1 MTAPSTVKL
10 ELPRRG
16 TTGDEPQLRSSP
28 GGRHHRVRAAV
39 LPAVVDT
46 TAPEGRRR
54 GTAVPDGRRRDT
66 TVDPRDARV
75 WLEDQLARW
84 SGVPRTL
91 IASIPAP
98 AVEPEALLESSRRRM
113 GVVWD
118 PPDGQSFAGV
128 GAVHRIRLR
137 GPERFARLRDSAAE
151 TFERVEVRRYPQCP
165 AVSPRLYGGLAF
177 AVGSAEHEPWEEFG
191 DGFFS
196 LPRIGYVTDGER
208 AALSLAVRGEE
219 IASAD
224 ARLAWVAELDSLHS
238 ALARRGASRNV
249 VAWRANAAHDFDL
262 RANAAHDFD
271 LRANAAHDFDLRAN
285 TVRRVLAVH
294 RPSRREWSAAV
305 EAIRAGIAAGRHQKI
320 VAAGHS
326 RVELSAA
333 LETSAVLRRLSR
345 GLRASTR
352 FAFCRRHSTFLGATP
367 ERLITRRGR
376 SIATEALAG
385 TIAPGG
391 EGAERLLHSGKDLR
405 EHQLV
410 VDQIV
415 RRLGPLCDLL
425 EVGSRPRVRELRD
438 VLHLLTPI
446 SGKLAAA
453 RHVLELVEELHPT
466 PAVGGV
472 PTEVALRWIREH
484 EPSGRGWYASPVGW
498 FDAAG
503 DGDFAVALRSCVL
516 RGREAFLYAGAGIV
530 RDSDPDLEYTE
541 TELKKQAL
549 LTALGA

>member
-1 MTAPSTVKL
+1 MTAPSTVRS
-10 ELPRRG
+10 PRR
-16 TTGDEPQLRSSP
+16 
-28 GGRHHRVRAAV
+28 AANAV
-39 LPAVVDT
+39 DVATPA
-46 TAPEGRRR
+46 ASAAEGRARH
-54 GTAVPDGRRRDT
+54 T
-66 TVDPRDARV
+66 TIAPGKARV
-75 WLEDQLARW
+75 WLEEQLVKW
-84 SGVPRTL
+84 SGLPRTL

-98 AVEPEALLESSRRRM
+98 VVEPEVLLESSRRRM

-118 PPDGQSFAGV
+118 PPDGLAFAGV
-128 GAVHRIRLR
+128 GAVHSIQLR
-137 GPERFARLRDSAAE
+137 GPERFARLTESAAAI
-151 TFERVEVRRYPQCP
+151 FQRVDSCRYPDCL

-177 AVGSAEHEPWEEFG
+177 AVDAATVNPWEEFG

-196 LPRIGYVTDGER
+196 LPRIAYVTDGER
-208 AALSLAVRGEE
+208 AALSLSVRGEE
-219 IASAD
+219 IASAG
-224 ARLAWVAELDSLHS
+224 ARLAWVAELDSLH
-238 ALARRGASRNV
+238 ALLVDRRRGGPLSGAFRSAPSGVDRQPL
-249 VAWRANAAHDFDL
+249 AWRANAGRDSGLRANAGRDSGL
-262 RANAAHDFD
+262 RANAA
-271 LRANAAHDFDLRAN
+271 
-285 TVRRVLAVH
+285 RRVLAVH
-294 RPSRREWSAAV
+294 RPSRREWSADV
-305 EAIRAGIAAGRHQKI
+305 EAIRAEITAGLHQKI

-326 RVELSAA
+326 RVELSSA
-333 LETSAVLRRLSR
+333 LETAVVLRRLSR

-385 TIAPGG
+385 SIAPGG

-410 VDQIV
+410 VDEIV
-415 RRLGPLCDLL
+415 RRLAPLCDRL
-425 EVGSRPRVRELRD
+425 EVGPRPRVRALRD

-446 SGKLAAA
+446 TGCLSAP

-472 PTEVALRWIREH
+472 PTETALRWIRRH
-484 EPSGRGWYASPVGW
+484 ESAGRGWYASPVGW

-549 LTALGA
+549 LSALGA

>member
-1 MTAPSTVKL
+1 MTAPSTVRI
-10 ELPRRG
+10 PRME
-16 TTGDEPQLRSSP
+16 TS
-28 GGRHHRVRAAV
+28 GGLSAAV
-39 LPAVVDT
+39 DAVTV
-46 TAPEGRRR
+46 
-54 GTAVPDGRRRDT
+54 AVPEERRRDMA
-66 TVDPRDARV
+66 VELREARA

-84 SGVPRTL
+84 SGSPRTL
-91 IASIPAP
+91 MASIPAP

-118 PPDGQSFAGV
+118 PSDGPSFAGV
-128 GAVHRIRLR
+128 GAVHRIQLR
-137 GPERFARLRDSAAE
+137 GPERFARLTKSAAA
-151 TFERVEVRRYPQCP
+151 TFERVDIRRHPECLV
-165 AVSPRLYGGLAF
+165 VSPRLYGGLAF
-177 AVGSAEHEPWEEFG
+177 AVGAAGHEPWEEFG

-208 AALSLAVRGEE
+208 AALSLAVRGDEV
-219 IASAD
+219 ASAD
-224 ARLAWVAELDSLHS
+224 ARRAWVTELDSLHS
-238 ALARRGASRNV
+238 ALARRRVRRNV
-249 VAWRANAAHDFDL
+249 VAWPANAGYESGPGAK
-262 RANAAHDFD
+262 AA
-271 LRANAAHDFDLRAN
+271 
-285 TVRRVLAVH
+285 RRVLAVH
-294 RPSRREWSAAV
+294 RPSRREWSTDV
-305 EAIRAGIAAGRHQKI
+305 EQIRAGIAAGRHQKI

-326 RVELSAA
+326 RVELSEA

-385 TIAPGG
+385 SIAPGG

-415 RRLGPLCDLL
+415 RRLDPLCDLL
-425 EVGSRPRVRELRD
+425 EVGSRPRVRALRD

-446 SGKLAAA
+446 TGNLAAS

-472 PTEVALRWIREH
+472 PTETALRWIREH
-484 EPSGRGWYASPVGW
+484 ESSGRGWYASPVGW

-541 TELKKQAL
+541 AELKKQAL

>member
-1 MTAPSTVKL
+1 MTVPSTV
-10 ELPRRG
+10 G
-16 TTGDEPQLRSSP
+16 
-28 GGRHHRVRAAV
+28 
-39 LPAVVDT
+39 LPAVVDP
-46 TAPEGRRR
+46 APASSPTSAPTLVEPPAARDWLA
-54 GTAVPDGRRRDT
+54 GT
-66 TVDPRDARV
+66 
-75 WLEDQLARW
+75 LADW
-84 SGVPRTL
+84 AGAPLTL

-98 AVEPEALLESSRRRM
+98 VVEPEALLDVSARPM

-118 PPDGQSFAGV
+118 PPDGLSFAGV
-128 GAVHRIRLR
+128 GAAHRIQLEGPGRFVRLR
-137 GPERFARLRDSAAE
+137 ARAAE
-151 TFERVEVRRYPQCP
+151 VVERVDARSHPACLEVE
-165 AVSPRLYGGLAF
+165 PRLYGGLAF
-177 AVGSAEHEPWEEFG
+177 DVGAARSEPWRELG
-191 DGFFS
+191 DGCFT
-196 LPRIGYVTDGER
+196 LPRIGYSSDGER

-219 IASAD
+219 IATSG
-224 ARLAWVAELDSLHS
+224 ARLAWVAELDSLRSRLSDRRRAGAPPATRS
-238 ALARRGASRNV
+238 AVLAVQGPSRR
-249 VAWRANAAHDFDL
+249 AWRAAI
-262 RANAAHDFD
+262 
-271 LRANAAHDFDLRAN
+271 
-285 TVRRVLAVH
+285 
-294 RPSRREWSAAV
+294 
-305 EAIRAGIAAGRHQKI
+305 EAIRSGIETGTCLKI

-326 RVELSAA
+326 RIELSAA

-385 TIAPGG
+385 SIAAGG
-391 EGAERLLHSGKDLR
+391 EGAERLLHSGKDLV

-415 RRLGPLCDLL
+415 RRLEPLCDRL

-446 SGKLAAA
+446 AGDLRAS

-472 PTEVALRWIREH
+472 PSDTALRWIRDH
-484 EPSGRGWYASPVGW
+484 EPSGRGWYAAPVGW